1 MRARK
6 LFEATDDLTN
16 SRRYI
21 AALIILQQLA
31 PVHYTVLI
39 TTEVVWTRA
48 LPTAGTDGV
57 YVYVNP
63 DFFRGLATDGQRAFL
78 LAHEAAHIIL
88 RHPLRG
94 KMYRERGCFVGGL
107 RWDDRLFNIAADYII
122 NADCIAMGL
131 EPIPDG
137 CYSEQYDE
145 HCLTDEVYAEL
156 LGQQPEP
163 PQPPEGEGEGEDEGE
178 DGDREEGDPAPRDDE
193 SDDGD
198 DDSESGGGSGDDEG
212 DDDSGSD
219 GEGDSDSDDEGEGEG
234 SGGDDADDKSD
245 GESGEGGSG
254 GSGDLDDP
262 VGHDYH
268 LEPQYDGTPD
278 EQAADQAEDQ
288 YELGNA
294 IDEGIDE
301 AESRGL
307 SVNGNTV
314 SGGTRAQA
322 GNAEVDWRTEL
333 QDELRRVGAGGK
345 VTWSQIKRRRFAT
358 LGVVSPE
365 RRGLMQRM
373 AVIVDISGSVCR
385 DALNRYLVELA
396 SAIDELQPSDGCVVL
411 FTNTEVESVHEV
423 FSGGELLDL
432 DIPMGGG
439 TWMTAGVEYLE
450 ENGLDCDIVMCFTD
464 CMLSCMDWVALGA
477 NDVLVISDRTPYASH
492 RRSADEHD
500 VRIIV
505 AAA

>member
-137 CYSEQYDE
+137 CYSEEYDE

-156 LGQQPEP
+156 LGSQPEP
-163 PQPPEGEGEGEDEGE
+163 PQPDE
-178 DGDREEGDPAPRDDE
+178 
-193 SDDGD
+193 DDGD
-198 DDSESGGGSGDDEG
+198 SDDDDADS
-212 DDDSGSD
+212 DDDSDSD
-219 GEGDSDSDDEGEGEG
+219 GEGDSDDEGDSDSGDDGDSGSGDDEGEGEG

-262 VGHDYH
+262 AGHDYH

-278 EQAADQAEDQ
+278 EQSADQAEDQ

-333 QDELRRVGAGGK
+333 QDELHRVGAGGK

-365 RRGLMQRM
+365 RRGLLQRM
-373 AVIVDISGSVCR
+373 AVIIDISASVCR

-411 FTNTEVESVHEV
+411 FTNTAVKSVHEV

-464 CMLSCMDWVALGA
+464 CMLSCMDWCALGA

-492 RRSADEHD
+492 RRGADEWD